1 VDFNKIIARAK
12 AILVT
17 PKTEWPVI
25 AGEPSTVGDLFKGY
39 IFVLAAIPAV
49 FAFLQMSVIGTN
61 MWFAGRMRF
70 GIGTG
75 LSMMVVQYVLAL
87 AGVYIMGL
95 IIDALAPTFG
105 GQKDRVQAVKAI
117 GYASTAYWVASIA
130 TILPGLGWLIGLA
143 GAVYSIYLLYLGL
156 PHTMKAPQDRAAGYT
171 AVAIVVAIIVNIVI
185 GAVVG
190 SVVGLGA
197 GSFMNAAITHSGSPS
212 PVSGDVQF
220 DKDSTLGKLEQ
231 WSKDVEKAGK
241 EFEAAQKSGDQDAQS
256 DAMKTMMGA
265 ALGAG
270 GAVESLAPDRL
281 KPFLPDSLAGM
292 QRSSFSAQ
300 RNNAM
305 GLQISE
311 ARASYSNEAGRSV
324 NLEITDTGGAKG
336 FLALAGWAGMEGEEQ
351 SDHGYEKTYR
361 LDGRIVHEQWDHSSS
376 SGQYAIV
383 LGDRFTVKVDG
394 QADSVDEL
402 KAALGELNLR
412 ALEALK
418 DEGTSAN

>member
-1 VDFNKIIARAK
+1 VDVNKIIARAK

-49 FAFLQMSVIGTN
+49 FAFLQMSVVGTN

-70 GIGTG
+70 GVGTG

-87 AGVYIMGL
+87 AGVYVMGL

-105 GQKDRVQAVKAI
+105 GQKDRVQAVKTI
-117 GYASTAYWVASIA
+117 GYASTAYWIASIA
-130 TILPGLGWLIGLA
+130 SILPGLGWLIGII
-143 GAVYSIYLLYLGL
+143 GGIYSIYLLYLGL

-197 GSFMNAAITHSGSPS
+197 GSFMNAAITHGSS
-212 PVSGDVQF
+212 PASDDVQF
-220 DKDSTLGKLEQ
+220 DEDSTLGKLEK

-256 DAMKTMMGA
+256 DAMKAMMGA
-265 ALGAG
+265 ALGSG
-270 GAVESLAPDRL
+270 GEVESLAPDRL
-281 KPFLPDSLAGM
+281 KPFLPESLAGM
-292 QRSSFSAQ
+292 TRSNYSAQ

-311 ARASYSNEAGRSV
+311 ARATYSNEAGRSV
-324 NLEITDTGGAKG
+324 NLEITDTGNAKG
-336 FLALAGWAGMEGEEQ
+336 MLALAGWAGLEGEQE
-351 SDHGYEKTYR
+351 SDQGYEKTYR
-361 LDGRIVHEQWDHSSS
+361 LDGRLVHESWDKSSS
-376 SGQYAIV
+376 SGEYVIV

-402 KAALGELNLR
+402 KAALGEIDLR

-418 DEGTSAN
+418 DEGAKAN